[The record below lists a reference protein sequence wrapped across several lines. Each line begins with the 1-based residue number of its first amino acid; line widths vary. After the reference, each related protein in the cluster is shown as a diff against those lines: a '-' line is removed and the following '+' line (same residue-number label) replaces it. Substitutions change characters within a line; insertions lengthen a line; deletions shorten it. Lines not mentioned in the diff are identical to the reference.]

1 MRELLLDT
9 KTMMQDKIFLSKA
22 VRIALPVAMQGM
34 LNTVVNLVDNL
45 MIGSLGSTA
54 IASVGLANKVF
65 FVYSLLV
72 FGVVSGSGI
81 LAAQYWGNGDVKNIR
96 KVLGLALMIALSAS
110 LLFLIPA
117 RVNPQMMMRIFT
129 TSEASVQMG
138 ASYLA
143 VAALTYPFYAVTTTY
158 VAMLR
163 AVNRVKAPVII
174 SCFTIFINIIF
185 NYILIF
191 GKFGAPAMGVV
202 GAAIATLLARVAEA
216 TAILCVVY
224 LTKSPLACHV
234 RELFGYSKA
243 FLRQFFVTASPVIA
257 NEFVWGLGTTIYSM
271 AYGRMG
277 DDAVAAITIATT
289 IQDIVVV
296 LFQGLSAATAV
307 ILGNELGA
315 GRIKVA
321 ERYAKNFFIL
331 QFLVTVAAALGCVGI
346 RWGVIGLYQ
355 PGISDAVAMDV
366 SRCLIV
372 FACFMP
378 FKMFNYVNIVGV
390 LRSGG
395 DTRMCLFIDTSG
407 VWIIGIPLAFVGGL
421 VLHQPIYVV
430 YGMVMLEEVYK
441 TILGYWRY
449 RQKKWLRNLAAE
461 V

>member
-81 LAAQYWGNGDVKNIR
+81 LAALYWGNGDVKNIR

-315 GRIKVA
+315 GRLKVA

-346 RWGVIGLYQ
+346 RWGIIGLYQ

>member
-315 GRIKVA
+315 GRLKVA

-346 RWGVIGLYQ
+346 RWGIIGLYQ